1 MESDATRSSAAS
13 AADVAQ
19 RLRAS
24 NRKVAWTLASIA
36 AVFFAGI
43 IATRWVG
50 GGVGIGVM
58 GAVVLL
64 FLVVAIGRNLRRAD
78 DRAGEGAD
86 PKDAPAREGAHP
98 VAQRQGPSD
107 AASGVRR

>member
-1 MESDATRSSAAS
+1 MESDLTRPSAAS

-24 NRKVAWTLASIA
+24 NHRIAWTLSSIA

-50 GGVGIGVM
+50 GAVGIGVM
-58 GAVVLL
+58 GTVVLL
-64 FLVVAIGRNLRRAD
+64 FLIVAIGRNLRGTD
-78 DRAGEGAD
+78 DRPGEGASPTD
-86 PKDAPAREGAHP
+86 EPARDGARAAARTH
-98 VAQRQGPSD
+98 G
-107 AASGVRR
+107 AASEVRR

>member
-1 MESDATRSSAAS
+1 MTRSSAAQE
-13 AADVAQ
+13 ADVAQ

-24 NRKVAWTLASIA
+24 NRRVAWTLGSIA

-50 GGVGIGVM
+50 GGTIGIGVM

-64 FLVVAIGRNLRRAD
+64 FLVAAIGRNLRRAD
-78 DRAGEGAD
+78 ERADAGTD
-86 PKDAPAREGAHP
+86 PKDAPKSEAR
-98 VAQRQGPSD
+98 R
-107 AASGVRR
+107 